1 MADVKGGQKT
11 FKVFRYDPAKGGQ
24 GHFDTFVLDIEDY
37 YATTILDVLFR
48 IQREQDQSLA
58 FRYACRVA
66 MCGSCGMVINGKEGL
81 ACKTVVGDLRTEV
94 ITLRP
99 LNHFPVIKDLT
110 VDMEP
115 FFKKYEEAM
124 PYFEPAEELQ
134 EPAVVRPDTWE
145 RKAIDMA
152 TDCIACG
159 CCVSSCTMA
168 FWHKDYL
175 GPAGLNRSMTLLAD
189 SRDGLHDERLAASM
203 ESCYNCRLE
212 FNCTEVC
219 PKGISPTRAIK
230 YIHRMAVRQGP
241 GLADRLTPAPAPCA
255 APVPEPLTPA
265 MTRRR
270 FLGRS
275 ALGMGAVAAAA
286 IGGMVTVS
294 AISAAFKKPEQKW
307 VSLGPLDKI
316 LDSPGEVA
324 TIYANYQ
331 LDDGIYKR
339 DEHKPVLVSLD
350 RDKNQIIAFN
360 SRCTHLGCTVHWDQ
374 NQGLF
379 MCACHGGTFFP
390 DGVVKAGPPPRPLE
404 RYKTQVKNGNLL
416 VLEA

>member
-1 MADVKGGQKT
+1 MANSKGGQRT
-11 FKVFRYDPAKGGQ
+11 FKVFRYDPAQGGE

-48 IQREQDQSLA
+48 IQREQDQSLS

-81 ACKTVVGDLRTEV
+81 ACKTVVKDLDTEV

-99 LNHFPVIKDLT
+99 LNHFPIVKDLT

-124 PYFEPAEELQ
+124 PYFEPAEERQ
-134 EPAVVRPDTWE
+134 EPAIVKPDTWE

-168 FWHKDYL
+168 HWHEDYV
-175 GPAGLNRSMTLLAD
+175 GPAALNRSMTLLAD
-189 SRDGLHDERLAASM
+189 SRDGLHDERLAVAM
-203 ESCYNCRLE
+203 GSCYNCRLE

-241 GLADRLTPAPAPCA
+241 GLADRLTIPAPVQAPPA
-255 APVPEPLTPA
+255 PEPLTPV
-265 MTRRR
+265 MSRRR
-270 FLGRS
+270 FLGRA
-275 ALGMGAVAAAA
+275 ALGLGAAAGVA
-286 IGGMVTVS
+286 IAGMVTVS
-294 AISAAFKKPEQKW
+294 AVSGALQKAEKKW
-307 VSLGPLDKI
+307 VSVGPVERLFS
-316 LDSPGEVA
+316 SPEEVA
-324 TIYANYQ
+324 TVYADYQ
-331 LDDGIYKR
+331 LEDGFYRRK
-339 DEHKPVLVSLD
+339 EHKPVLVSID
-350 RDKNQIIAFN
+350 REKNNLIAYN
-360 SRCTHLGCTVHWDQ
+360 SRCTHLGCTVHWDEQ
-374 NQGLF
+374 KKLF
-379 MCACHGGTFFP
+379 VCACHGGTYFP
-390 DGVVKAGPPPRPLE
+390 DGTVKAGPPPRPLE
-404 RYKTQVKNGNLL
+404 RYQTQVKNGNLL

>member
-1 MADVKGGQKT
+1 MTDVKGGQKT

-81 ACKTVVGDLRTEV
+81 ACKNVVGDLRTDV

-99 LNHFPVIKDLT
+99 LNHFPVVKDLT

-115 FFKKYEEAM
+115 FFKKYEDSM
-124 PYFEPAEELQ
+124 PYFEPAQELQ

-189 SRDGLHDERLAASM
+189 SRDGLHDERLAAAM

-219 PKGISPTRAIK
+219 PKNISPTRAIK

-241 GLADRLTPAPAPCA
+241 GLADRLTSTPEPKALPA
-255 APVPEPLTPA
+255 PEPLTPA
-265 MTRRR
+265 MSRRR
-270 FLGRS
+270 FLSRS
-275 ALGMGAVAAAA
+275 AIGLG
-286 IGGMVTVS
+286 
-294 AISAAFKKPEQKW
+294 
-307 VSLGPLDKI
+307 
-316 LDSPGEVA
+316 
-324 TIYANYQ
+324 
-331 LDDGIYKR
+331 
-339 DEHKPVLVSLD
+339 
-350 RDKNQIIAFN
+350 
-360 SRCTHLGCTVHWDQ
+360 
-374 NQGLF
+374 
-379 MCACHGGTFFP
+379 
-390 DGVVKAGPPPRPLE
+390 
-404 RYKTQVKNGNLL
+404 
-416 VLEA
+416 